1 MHLRRAKFA
10 SGLIILITVLLVQ
23 QSHADGAVTAD
34 GDYRTLN
41 DGQLILRNVPP
52 IPERLAAR
60 LNQYQNVRPTG
71 FLDWTADGQGMYI
84 STRFSLVAQIHRVDF
99 PGGARHQLT
108 FFEEPVGEVV
118 RQTKGSLL
126 ALTMDRGGSEFSQV
140 FLLDP
145 DSASVSM
152 ISDGASRNARLV
164 WDRTGSR
171 LAFQSTRRDG
181 HSKDIWLTDMR
192 HPEDARMILE
202 APAET
207 WWGPVDFSEDGKSL
221 LVQQYI
227 GATDSRIFILDPN
240 TGTKRQLAGDQNN
253 PSANR
258 ALVFDHRSEGFYLIT
273 NTRGQG
279 AELAWQP
286 LQEGGQTEFI
296 STSIPWDV
304 TEFALSPDGKKGAF
318 TTNEDGI
325 SRLYLLD
332 TRTHRYW
339 QVSNLPVGLIYNL
352 RFNPD
357 SRRVAMTLSTA
368 QSPSDV
374 FVMQLGRSPRVV
386 KSLTRWTFSEV
397 GGLNTGDFIEPEL
410 VRYPTFDL
418 LGDKPRLIP
427 AFVYRPP
434 GDGPFPVIIYIH
446 GGPESQYR
454 PGFSSTFQMWISELG
469 AAVIAPNVRGSVGY
483 GNEYLSLDDGFKRE
497 DSVKDIGALLDW
509 IASRPDLDE
518 SRVAVYGGSY
528 GGYMALASAVYYSDR
543 LKAAVDVVGI
553 SNFVTFLESTQDYR
567 RDLRRVEYGDERE
580 PAMRAFLQRISPLN
594 QVDKIRVPL
603 MVVQGQNDPRVP
615 FSESEQIV
623 AALGER
629 GNPVWYIN
637 ALNEGHGYNRK
648 ENRDVYQQAAMMF
661 LQRHL
666 IK

>member
-1 MHLRRAKFA
+1 MHQSPAMFVKAVITLSLLLSLQQA
-10 SGLIILITVLLVQ
+10 SADESPQ
-23 QSHADGAVTAD
+23 ADGNS
-34 GDYRTLN
+34 RSLN
-41 DGQLILRNVPP
+41 NGQLILRNIPP
-52 IPERLAAR
+52 IPERLASR

-71 FLDWTADGQGMYI
+71 FLDWTEDGEGMYI

-108 FFEEPVGEVV
+108 FFQEPVGEVA
-118 RQTKGSLL
+118 RQTKGALL

-140 FLLDP
+140 FLLNP
-145 DSASVSM
+145 DSAVLTM
-152 ISDGASRNARLV
+152 ISDGTSRNSRLV
-164 WDRTGSR
+164 WDKTGAR

-181 HSKDIWLTDMR
+181 HSKDIWLADIR
-192 HPEDARMILE
+192 HPEAARMILE
-202 APAET
+202 APAES
-207 WWGPVDFSEDGKSL
+207 WWGPVDFSDDGKSL

-227 GATDSRIFILDPN
+227 GATDSRIFILDLE
-240 TGTKRQLAGDQNN
+240 TGARRQLAGDQSN

-258 ALVFDHRSEGFYLIT
+258 AIVFDHANEGFYLIT
-273 NTRGQG
+273 NTRGLG

-286 LQEGGQTEFI
+286 LQEGARTEFI

-304 TEFALSPDGKKGAF
+304 TEFALSPDGRRGAF

-332 TRTHRYW
+332 TRTHQFW
-339 QVSNLPVGLIYNL
+339 LVGSMPVGLIYDL
-352 RFNPD
+352 RFHPD
-357 SRRVAMTLSTA
+357 SRRLAMTLSTA

-374 FVMQLGRSPRVV
+374 FVMQLGRSPKVV
-386 KSLTRWTFSEV
+386 KTLQRWTFSEV
-397 GGLNTGDFIEPEL
+397 GGLDTSEFSEPEL
-410 VRYPTFDL
+410 VRYPTFDQQ
-418 LGDKPRLIP
+418 GDKPRLIP
-427 AFVYRPP
+427 AFVYRPA

-483 GNEYLSLDDGFKRE
+483 GNEYLSLDDGFRRE

-509 IASRPDLDE
+509 IASRPELDE

-528 GGYMALASAVYYSDR
+528 GGYMALASAVHYSSR

-580 PAMRAFLQRISPLN
+580 PEMRAFLQSISPLN
-594 QVDKIRVPL
+594 QVDRIQVPL
-603 MVVQGQNDPRVP
+603 LVVQGQNDPRVP
-615 FSESEQIV
+615 VTESEQIV
-623 AALGER
+623 AALHQR

-637 ALNEGHGYNRK
+637 ALNEGHGYSRK
-648 ENRDVYQQAAMMF
+648 ENRDVYQQAVMMF
-661 LQRHL
+661 LQRYL
-666 IK
+666 IQ